1 MANTLILNV
10 DELWLKGKNR
20 PLYYR
25 AIKEH
30 LAEVL
35 DHYQAGTYRL
45 FSEGQR
51 FIAVI
56 KEEVEKQGEEGSS
69 FKSVTIEHLLK
80 VPGLHS
86 LATAKRVGLDLAQV
100 VPALHDFFVGEGKTF
115 KVLTKRANKKFPL
128 NSVEISQEIGHQILV
143 NFPQWKVDVHHPQV
157 LVELK
162 VMEHN
167 IYVSC
172 QRQKGIG
179 GQPWGMSGRGVAL
192 LSGGFDSPVATYLM
206 LKRGMQL
213 DYAFFYAYPFVGT
226 EVTKKI
232 KELAQVL
239 NQYQR
244 SATLYIVPF
253 GDLQQKIADICRP
266 EYRTVLFRY
275 YMLAASNLLA
285 EKLGAPALVTGD
297 ALGQVSSQTIGNLS
311 LLDRLIPRLI
321 LRPVLGLNKAE
332 IIELAER
339 INTFAISVRPQDDAC
354 SLLAPRHPIIRP
366 DEAYFTRF
374 VQENPAT
381 NELQNALA
389 KAEKIFFSL
398 V

>member
-25 AIKEH
+25 AMKDH
-30 LAEVL
+30 LTEVL
-35 DHYQAGTYRL
+35 DHHQAGVYRL
-45 FSEGQR
+45 FTEGQR
-51 FIAVI
+51 FIATI
-56 KEEVEKQGEEGSS
+56 KEDLAEE
-69 FKSVTIEHLLK
+69 FAPATIKHLLK

-86 LATAKRVGLDLAQV
+86 LAEAVRIGLDLKDV
-100 VPALHDFFVGEGKTF
+100 LPALHHFLSGPGQTF
-115 KVLTKRANKKFPL
+115 KVLTKRANKKYAL
-128 NSVEISQEIGHQILV
+128 NSVEISAEIGHQILQAY
-143 NFPQWKVDVHHPQV
+143 PHWKVDVHHPAV
-157 LVELK
+157 LIELK
-162 VMEHN
+162 VMENN
-167 IYVSC
+167 IYISWEK
-172 QRQKGIG
+172 QLGIG
-179 GQPWGMSGRGVAL
+179 GQPWGMSGRAVAL
-192 LSGGFDSPVATYLM
+192 LSGGFDSPVASYLM
-206 LKRGMQL
+206 LKRGLQL

-226 EVTKKI
+226 AVTQKI

-244 SATLYIVPF
+244 SATLYIIPF
-253 GDLQQKIADICRP
+253 GDLQKKIADICRP

-285 EKLGAPALVTGD
+285 EKLKAPALVTGD
-297 ALGQVSSQTIGNLS
+297 ALGQVSSQTLGNMA
-311 LLDRLIPRLI
+311 LLDKLIPRLI

-332 IIELAER
+332 IINLAEQ
-339 INTFAISVRPQDDAC
+339 IETFAISVRPQDDAC

-366 DEAYFTRF
+366 DVQYFARF

-381 NELQNALA
+381 AELNAA
-389 KAEKIFFSL
+389 IDQAEKIYFSL

>member
-20 PLYYR
+20 PLYFR

-30 LAEVL
+30 LQEVL
-35 DHYQAGTYRL
+35 DHHQAGSYRL
-45 FSEGQR
+45 FCEGQR
-51 FIAVI
+51 FIAVMQDDLA
-56 KEEVEKQGEEGSS
+56 KEGGEFSAAT
-69 FKSVTIEHLLK
+69 VAHLLK

-86 LATAKRVGLDLAQV
+86 LAPAVRVGLNLDEVL
-100 VPALHDFFVGEGKTF
+100 PALQHFLAGPPQTF
-115 KVLTKRANKKFPL
+115 KVLTKRANKSFPL
-128 NSVEISQEIGHQILV
+128 NSVEIAAEIGHRILQQY
-143 NFPQWKVDVHHPQV
+143 PAWKVDVHHPQV
-157 LVELK
+157 LIELK
-162 VMEHN
+162 VMPEN
-167 IYVSC
+167 IYVSWE
-172 QRQKGIG
+172 RQLGIG

-192 LSGGFDSPVATYLM
+192 LSGGFDSPVAAYLM
-206 LKRGMQL
+206 LKRGLQL

-232 KELAQVL
+232 KELAAVL

-244 SATLYIVPF
+244 QATLYIVPF
-253 GDLQQKIADICRP
+253 GDLQKKIADICRP

-285 EKLGAPALVTGD
+285 EKLDAPALVTGD
-297 ALGQVSSQTIGNLS
+297 ALGQVSSQTLGNLA

-332 IIELAER
+332 IINLAEQ
-339 INTFAISVRPQDDAC
+339 IKTFEISVRPQDDAC

-381 NELQNALA
+381 DELNTALA
-389 KAEKIFFSL
+389 QAEKIYFSL
-398 V
+398 L